1 MPSANIVLLQH
12 LESLCYPLKGL
23 RNDLAFFRRC
33 MLLRIQPLHLP
44 KSYIADSRY
53 AYNILRNLRERLVII
68 HLELARGY
76 EEYVSMCRKCG
87 SSKGLGKSAVMLHV
101 LNEFRREA
109 ALEIE
114 NLRARLTDPQYS
126 SALLFYVNEEAIVQF
141 NFLDN

>member
-1 MPSANIVLLQH
+1 
-12 LESLCYPLKGL
+12 
-23 RNDLAFFRRC
+23 

-76 EEYVSMCRKCG
+76 EEYMYRKCG

-114 NLRARLTDPQYS
+114 NLRARLTDPLYS

-141 NFLDN
+141 DFLDN